1 MIPLDKINALRNKHH
16 VSPLQQCPELTKSSQ
31 QWADYLVHN
40 GFFKHSG
47 QQGKGEN
54 LAACGS
60 PEQAVQMWYDE
71 VDKYD
76 WGNPRFTGATGH
88 ASQLL
93 WKDSQQIGWGEARD
107 DKRNWTIYV
116 AQFTP
121 AGNVMGGDAFARN
134 VLRA

>member
-1 MIPLDKINALRNKHH
+1 
-16 VSPLQQCPELTKSSQ
+16 
-31 QWADYLVHN
+31 
-40 GFFKHSG
+40 
-47 QQGKGEN
+47 
-54 LAACGS
+54 
-60 PEQAVQMWYDE
+60 MWYSE
-71 VDKYD
+71 IDKYD
-76 WGNPRFTGATGH
+76 WGNPRFTGAAGH